1 MTPMAPTRPI
11 RPPDPTTATTAAT
24 GSTAAN
30 GADAGVRL
38 CRVVRLAS
46 RLSAVAAARTEVE
59 AAICAWCVAVDP
71 DVAIL
76 LTSELVTN
84 AVTHATARRRRNGG
98 AVRGGFAAEAV
109 LLVIAADD
117 AGLRVDVHDGSGDL
131 PVLADCPADA
141 DAETGRGL
149 LLVTSLSAEWG
160 FYRTPGGKAVYFT
173 LQAQPDVHGNVIGAP
188 HGHDPRS
195 VT

>member
-11 RPPDPTTATTAAT
+11 RPPNPTTLAAAT
-24 GSTAAN
+24 DPSAAN
-30 GADAGVRL
+30 GAGVRV

-46 RLSAVAAARTEVE
+46 RLSAVSAARTEVE

-84 AVTHATARRRRNGG
+84 AVTHAAARSGRNGRAARRGG
-98 AVRGGFAAEAV
+98 AADAV

-117 AGLRVDVHDGSGDL
+117 AGLRVDVHDGSVDL
-131 PVLADCPADA
+131 PVLANCPADA
-141 DAETGRGL
+141 DAETRSEEH
-149 LLVTSLSAEWG
+149 TSE
-160 FYRTPGGKAVYFT
+160 
-173 LQAQPDVHGNVIGAP
+173 LQSQ
-188 HGHDPRS
+188 
-195 VT
+195 

>member
-11 RPPDPTTATTAAT
+11 RPPEPTTTDAAT
-24 GSTAAN
+24 GPAAAN
-30 GADAGVRL
+30 GAAAGVRL
-38 CRVVRLAS
+38 RRVVRLAS
-46 RLSAVAAARTEVE
+46 RLSAVSAARTEVE
-59 AAICAWCVAVDP
+59 AAIGAWSLAVDP

-84 AVTHATARRRRNGG
+84 AVTHATARSRRNGR
-98 AVRGGFAAEAV
+98 AARRGFAAEAV

-117 AGLRVDVHDGSGDL
+117 AGLRVEVHDGSADL
-131 PVLADCPADA
+131 PVLADCPVEA

-160 FYRTPGGKAVYFT
+160 FHRTPGGKAVYFT
-173 LQAQPDVHGNVIGAP
+173 LQAQPDVHGNVIGGP
-188 HGHDPRS
+188 DGHDPRS

>member
-11 RPPDPTTATTAAT
+11 RPPNPINPAAAT
-24 GSTAAN
+24 DSNTVT
-30 GADAGVRL
+30 GASAGLRV
-38 CRVVRLAS
+38 CRVVRLAP
-46 RLSAVAAARTEVE
+46 RLSAVAAARAEVA
-59 AAICAWCVAVDP
+59 AAIRSWCVCVDQ

-84 AVTHATARRRRNGG
+84 AVTHATAHQNGKTAG
-98 AVRGGFAAEAV
+98 RGIAGEAV

-117 AGLRVDVHDGSGDL
+117 AGLRVDVHDGSADL
-131 PVLADCPADA
+131 PVLGDCPAEA

-173 LQAQPDVHGNVIGAP
+173 LQAQPDVHGNVIDRSD
-188 HGHDPRS
+188 GHDPRS

>member
-11 RPPDPTTATTAAT
+11 RPPNPSTPAAAAD
-24 GSTAAN
+24 SNAAN
-30 GADAGVRL
+30 CASVGTRVR
-38 CRVVRLAS
+38 RVVRLAT
-46 RLSAVAAARTEVE
+46 RLSAVAVARDEVA
-59 AAICAWCVAVDP
+59 AAIRSWRVRVDP

-84 AVTHATARRRRNGG
+84 AVTHATANLNRR
-98 AVRGGFAAEAV
+98 AAERGTTGESV
-109 LLVIAADD
+109 LLVITADD

-131 PVLADCPADA
+131 PIVSGYVAEA

-160 FYRTPGGKAVYFT
+160 FYRTAGGKAVYFT
-173 LQAQPDVHGNVIGAP
+173 LEVPPDVDETVIDDVDGR
-188 HGHDPRS
+188 DRRS

>member
-1 MTPMAPTRPI
+1 MTPMAPTRLI
-11 RPPDPTTATTAAT
+11 RPPDPTTSTAAT
-24 GSTAAN
+24 GPTAVNA
-30 GADAGVRL
+30 ADAGVRL

-46 RLSAVAAARTEVE
+46 RLSAAAAARTEVG
-59 AAICAWCVAVDP
+59 AAIGAWCVAVDP
-71 DVAIL
+71 DAAIL

-98 AVRGGFAAEAV
+98 AARRGSATEAV

-131 PVLADCPADA
+131 PVLGDCPADA

-149 LLVTSLSAEWG
+149 LLVTSLSADWG

>member
-11 RPPDPTTATTAAT
+11 RPPNPSPSVAAT
-24 GSTAAN
+24 GSNTVD
-30 GADAGVRL
+30 GASAGLRVR
-38 CRVVRLAS
+38 RFVRLAT
-46 RLSAVAAARTEVE
+46 RLSAVAVARDEVA
-59 AAICAWCVAVDP
+59 AAISAWSVQVDP
-71 DVAIL
+71 DIAIL

-84 AVTHATARRRRNGG
+84 AVTHASASANGSAAG
-98 AVRGGFAAEAV
+98 RGMTREAV

-131 PVLADCPADA
+131 PVVSGYAAEA

-173 LQAQPDVHGNVIGAP
+173 LEVQPDIEETVVNGAHGR
-188 HGHDPRS
+188 DPRS
-195 VT
+195 VS

>member
-11 RPPDPTTATTAAT
+11 RPPNPTTTIAAAP
-24 GSTAAN
+24 GPTAAN

-59 AAICAWCVAVDP
+59 AAIGAWSLAVDP

-84 AVTHATARRRRNGG
+84 AVTHATARSRRNGR
-98 AVRGGFAAEAV
+98 AARRGFAAEAV

-117 AGLRVDVHDGSGDL
+117 AGLRVEVHDGSADL
-131 PVLADCPADA
+131 PVLADCPVEA

-160 FYRTPGGKAVYFT
+160 FHRTSGGKAVYFT
-173 LQAQPDVHGNVIGAP
+173 LQAQPGVHGNVIGGP
-188 HGHDPRS
+188 DGHDPR
-195 VT
+195 

>member
-1 MTPMAPTRPI
+1 MTPMAPTRPL
-11 RPPDPTTATTAAT
+11 RPLNPTTIAAAT
-24 GSTAAN
+24 GLGAAN
-30 GADAGVRL
+30 RANAGVRL

-46 RLSAVAAARTEVE
+46 RLSAVAGARAEVE
-59 AAICAWCVAVDP
+59 AAIAAWCVAVDP

-84 AVTHATARRRRNGG
+84 AVTHATARSGRNEAAASRGG
-98 AVRGGFAAEAV
+98 AAEVV

-117 AGLRVDVHDGSGDL
+117 AGLRVDVHDGSVDL
-131 PVLADCPADA
+131 PLVADCPAEA

-173 LQAQPDVHGNVIGAP
+173 LPAHNGVHANVTSGP
-188 HGHDPRS
+188 TGHDPRS
-195 VT
+195 VS

>member
-11 RPPDPTTATTAAT
+11 CPPNPTTIAAAT
-24 GSTAAN
+24 GSSAAN
-30 GADAGVRL
+30 GAGVRVS
-38 CRVVRLAS
+38 RVVRLAS

-84 AVTHATARRRRNGG
+84 AVTHATAHAGRNGRAARRR
-98 AVRGGFAAEAV
+98 AEAEAV
-109 LLVIAADD
+109 LLVIAADE

-131 PVLADCPADA
+131 PVVADCPAEA

-173 LQAQPDVHGNVIGAP
+173 LPAQPDVHGTVIQRQD
-188 HGHDPRS
+188 GHDPRS

>member
-11 RPPDPTTATTAAT
+11 RPPNPTTIAAAT
-24 GSTAAN
+24 GPSAAA
-30 GADAGVRL
+30 GARAGVRL

-59 AAICAWCVAVDP
+59 TAICAWCVAVDP

-84 AVTHATARRRRNGG
+84 AVTHAAARSGRNGRAARRGG
-98 AVRGGFAAEAV
+98 AADAV

-117 AGLRVDVHDGSGDL
+117 AGLRVDVHDGSVDL
-131 PVLADCPADA
+131 PVLADCPAEA

-173 LQAQPDVHGNVIGAP
+173 LHAQPDVHGNAIGAP

>member
-11 RPPDPTTATTAAT
+11 SPPNPTITDAAADPA
-24 GSTAAN
+24 AAN
-30 GADAGVRL
+30 DAAAGVRL
-38 CRVVRLAS
+38 RRVVRLAS

-59 AAICAWCVAVDP
+59 AAIGAWCVAVDP

-84 AVTHATARRRRNGG
+84 AVTHATARSRRNG
-98 AVRGGFAAEAV
+98 AAARRGFAAEAV

-117 AGLRVDVHDGSGDL
+117 AGLRVDVHDGCVDL
-131 PVLADCPADA
+131 PVVADCPADA

-173 LQAQPDVHGNVIGAP
+173 LQAPPDVHRNVIGAP

-195 VT
+195 VS

>member
-11 RPPDPTTATTAAT
+11 RPPNPIAPAA
-24 GSTAAN
+24 AASMSADN
-30 GADAGVRL
+30 GASASTRV

-46 RLSAVAAARTEVE
+46 RLSAVAAARAEVTS
-59 AAICAWCVAVDP
+59 ALRAWCVPVDP

-84 AVTHATARRRRNGG
+84 AVTHASRNPNRRAGARGM
-98 AVRGGFAAEAV
+98 RGEAV

-117 AGLRVDVHDGSGDL
+117 AGLRVDVHDGSCDL
-131 PVLADCPADA
+131 PIVSGYLAEAD

-160 FYRTPGGKAVYFT
+160 FYRTAGGKAVYFT
-173 LQAQPDVHGNVIGAP
+173 LEVPPDVDETAVDVMDGR
-188 HGHDPRS
+188 DPRS
-195 VT
+195 VS

>member
-11 RPPDPTTATTAAT
+11 RPLNPTTVAAAT
-24 GSTAAN
+24 GPSSASRAA
-30 GADAGVRL
+30 ASVRL

-46 RLSAVAAARTEVE
+46 RLSAVAAARAEVE
-59 AAICAWCVAVDP
+59 AAIGAWRVAVDP

-84 AVTHATARRRRNGG
+84 AVTHATAGSGRNGR
-98 AVRGGFAAEAV
+98 AASRGGAAEAV

-117 AGLRVDVHDGSGDL
+117 AGLRVDVHDGSVEL
-131 PVLADCPADA
+131 PVVADGPAEA

-173 LQAQPDVHGNVIGAP
+173 LPACGDVHENVTGGP
-188 HGHDPRS
+188 TGHDPRS
-195 VT
+195 VS

>member
-11 RPPDPTTATTAAT
+11 CPPNPTTVAAAT
-24 GSTAAN
+24 RPSAAN
-30 GADAGVRL
+30 RADASVRL

-59 AAICAWCVAVDP
+59 TAICAWCVAVDP

-84 AVTHATARRRRNGG
+84 AVTHAAARSGRNGRAARRGG
-98 AVRGGFAAEAV
+98 PADAV

-117 AGLRVDVHDGSGDL
+117 AGLRVDVHDGSVDL
-131 PVLADCPADA
+131 PVLADCPAEA

-173 LQAQPDVHGNVIGAP
+173 LRARGDVHENVTGGPA
-188 HGHDPRS
+188 GDDPRS

>member
-1 MTPMAPTRPI
+1 MTQMAPTRPI
-11 RPPDPTTATTAAT
+11 RPPNPSTPAAAT
-24 GSTAAN
+24 SSNTVY
-30 GADAGVRL
+30 GASAGIRV
-38 CRVVRLAS
+38 CRVVRLAA
-46 RLSAVAAARTEVE
+46 RLSAVAVARDEVA
-59 AAICAWCVAVDP
+59 AAIGAWRARVDP

-84 AVTHATARRRRNGG
+84 AVTHATANPNGE
-98 AVRGGFAAEAV
+98 AAERGMTGETV

-131 PVLADCPADA
+131 PVVSGCVAEA

-160 FYRTPGGKAVYFT
+160 FYRTAGGKAVYFT
-173 LQAQPDVHGNVIGAP
+173 LEVPPDVDETAIDDADE
-188 HGHDPRS
+188 HDPRS
-195 VT
+195 VS

>member
-11 RPPDPTTATTAAT
+11 RPIRPPDPINTAAAT
-24 GSTAAN
+24 GPAA
-30 GADAGVRL
+30 ADSASVRVS
-38 CRVVRLAS
+38 RVVRLAP
-46 RLSAVAAARTEVE
+46 RLSAVAAARAEVE
-59 AAICAWCVAVDP
+59 AAIGAWRVAVDP

-84 AVTHATARRRRNGG
+84 AVTHASARGGRNGR
-98 AVRGGFAAEAV
+98 AASRGGAAEAV
-109 LLVIAADD
+109 LLEIAADD
-117 AGLRVDVHDGSGDL
+117 TGLRVAVHDGSADL
-131 PVLADCPADA
+131 PVVADCPAEA

-173 LQAQPDVHGNVIGAP
+173 LPARGDVHENVTGGP
-188 HGHDPRS
+188 TGHDPRS
-195 VT
+195 VS

>member
-11 RPPDPTTATTAAT
+11 RPPNPTDIVAAT
-24 GSTAAN
+24 GADVTN
-30 GADAGVRL
+30 GACVRV
-38 CRVVRLAS
+38 CRVVRLAQ
-46 RLSAVAAARTEVE
+46 RLSAVAAARAEVE
-59 AAICAWCVAVDP
+59 AAICAWCVPVDP

-84 AVTHATARRRRNGG
+84 AVTHAAANAGPNGH
-98 AVRGGFAAEAV
+98 AASRGRAAEAV

-131 PVLADCPADA
+131 PVLGDCPADA

-173 LQAQPDVHGNVIGAP
+173 LQAQPDVHGNVIDRSD
-188 HGHDPRS
+188 GHDPRS

>member
-11 RPPDPTTATTAAT
+11 RPPNPRPSVATT
-24 GSTAAN
+24 GSNTVS
-30 GADAGVRL
+30 DASAGLCVR
-38 CRVVRLAS
+38 RFVRLAT
-46 RLSAVAAARTEVE
+46 RLSAVAVARDEVA
-59 AAICAWCVAVDP
+59 AAISAWSVSVDP

-84 AVTHATARRRRNGG
+84 AVTHASAGPNGKAAERGMAR
-98 AVRGGFAAEAV
+98 EAV

-131 PVLADCPADA
+131 PVVSGYVADA

-149 LLVTSLSAEWG
+149 LLVTSLSADWG

-173 LQAQPDVHGNVIGAP
+173 LEVQPDIEESVVNGAD
-188 HGHDPRS
+188 GRDPRS
-195 VT
+195 VS

>member
-11 RPPDPTTATTAAT
+11 RPPNPTNTAA
-24 GSTAAN
+24 AA
-30 GADAGVRL
+30 GPDAASGGFVRV
-38 CRVVRLAS
+38 CRVVRLS
-46 RLSAVAAARTEVE
+46 QQLSAVAVARAEVE
-59 AAICAWCVAVDP
+59 AAICAWYVPVDP

-84 AVTHATARRRRNGG
+84 AVTHAAANASRNDQ
-98 AVRGGFAAEAV
+98 AASRGCAAEAV

-117 AGLRVDVHDGSGDL
+117 GGLRVDVHDGSADL
-131 PVLADCPADA
+131 PVLGDCPAEA

-173 LQAQPDVHGNVIGAP
+173 LQAQPDVHGNVIDRSD
-188 HGHDPRS
+188 GHDPRS

>member
-11 RPPDPTTATTAAT
+11 RPLNPSTPAVAT
-24 GSTAAN
+24 SPSMVN
-30 GADAGVRL
+30 GAGASTRIS
-38 CRVVRLAS
+38 RVVRLAS
-46 RLSAVAAARTEVE
+46 RLSAVSVARDEVAAA
-59 AAICAWCVAVDP
+59 ISAWCVRVDP
-71 DVAIL
+71 DVAVL

-84 AVTHATARRRRNGG
+84 AVTHAAANPNG
-98 AVRGGFAAEAV
+98 RAAERRTTSESV

-131 PVLADCPADA
+131 PIVSGYVAEA

-160 FYRTPGGKAVYFT
+160 FYRTAGGKAVYFT
-173 LQAQPDVHGNVIGAP
+173 LEVPPDVDETAVDVMDGR
-188 HGHDPRS
+188 DPRS
-195 VT
+195 VS

>member
-1 MTPMAPTRPI
+1 MTSMAPTRPI
-11 RPPDPTTATTAAT
+11 RPPDPTTTAAT
-24 GSTAAN
+24 GTIAAG

-46 RLSAVAAARTEVE
+46 RLSAVAAARTEVK
-59 AAICAWCVAVDP
+59 AAIGAWCVAVDP

-84 AVTHATARRRRNGG
+84 AVTHATARRRRNRG
-98 AVRGGFAAEAV
+98 AARGLAAEAV

-141 DAETGRGL
+141 DADAETGRGL

-160 FYRTPGGKAVYFT
+160 FHRTPGGKVVYFT
-173 LQAQPDVHGNVIGAP
+173 LQAQPDVHRNVIGAP

-195 VT
+195 VS

>member
-1 MTPMAPTRPI
+1 MTPMAPTRPL
-11 RPPDPTTATTAAT
+11 RPFDPTLTAAAT
-24 GSTAAN
+24 GPGAAS
-30 GADAGVRL
+30 GAGVRL

-46 RLSAVAAARTEVE
+46 RLSAVSAARAEVE
-59 AAICAWCVAVDP
+59 TAICDWCVAVDP
-71 DVAIL
+71 DVAVL

-84 AVTHATARRRRNGG
+84 AVTHAAANLGRAARREG
-98 AVRGGFAAEAV
+98 AAEAV

-117 AGLRVDVHDGSGDL
+117 AGLRVDVHDGSAAL
-131 PVLADCPADA
+131 PVLTGCPAEE

-173 LQAQPDVHGNVIGAP
+173 LPAQADLHGMVISGSA
-188 HGHDPRS
+188 GHDPRS
-195 VT
+195 VS

>member
-11 RPPDPTTATTAAT
+11 RPPNPTTIAAAP
-24 GSTAAN
+24 GPSAASR
-30 GADAGVRL
+30 ADASVRL

-59 AAICAWCVAVDP
+59 SAIGAWCVGVDP

-84 AVTHATARRRRNGG
+84 AVTHATARRDRNGR
-98 AVRGGFAAEAV
+98 AARRGGAAEAV

-117 AGLRVDVHDGSGDL
+117 AGLRVDVHDGSVDL
-131 PVLADCPADA
+131 PVLADCPAEA

-173 LQAQPDVHGNVIGAP
+173 LRGQDEVHENVTDGPA
-188 HGHDPRS
+188 GHDPRS